1 MIKGIEN
8 FETKLQKAIL
18 GCIASLFDLSEDI
31 EVEKIDEHV
40 IRIDTTTY
48 FVVTDAEQAGFLAK
62 HNAQA
67 FDDYFDNLTPDQMK
81 YINEDLW
88 DEDNGLHTFEEWI
101 TEHTDYVVNDND
113 YYGAYNF
120 YEVC

>member
-1 MIKGIEN
+1 MIKGIED

-18 GCIASLFDLSEDI
+18 ECIASLFDLSADI
-31 EVEKIDEHV
+31 EVEEIDEHI
-40 IRIDTTTY
+40 IRIDDVTY
-48 FVVTDAEQAGFLAK
+48 FVITDAEQAGLLAN
-62 HNAQA
+62 HNTQA

-88 DEDNGLHTFEEWI
+88 DEDNGIHTFEEWI
-101 TEHTDYVVNDND
+101 TEHTDYTVKDND

-120 YEVC
+120 YEIC